1 MKHYEERIE
10 NDLKAI
16 RSHMDAMANR
26 VQAGLRSAVQALLR
40 GDKTLAYQTILA
52 DHHINRDLRHGTQ
65 LCNAFVARHLPS
77 ASNLRRIM
85 ADQQLLTGLERI
97 GDYAVT
103 ICRETAVLETPPD
116 GTLAED
122 IDLIAEESRS
132 MLRQAI
138 EAVHTDNADLAK
150 GTMVMADQVERSFDR
165 LLNNLLRPEE
175 AERRPLKDNLALFV
189 VASHLERVSDQAK
202 NICEDVVFTVTGEE
216 KPLKVYRILFLEGDN
231 AATSQMAEAMARKA
245 YPNSGAYQSAGR
257 DPASEID
264 PLVAAFMKG
273 RGFDLSDDTPKGLDL
288 SRQELMDQHI
298 IVSLDGP
305 VEDSIPEVPFHTVAL
320 SWDLPVTNNS
330 DETPWQD
337 VFETLA
343 DKIQDLMVTLRGE
356 QAD

>member
-16 RSHMDAMANR
+16 RDHIEAMAER
-26 VQAGLRSAVQALLR
+26 VQTGLRSAVQALLR
-40 GDKTLAYQTILA
+40 GDKALAYRTILA
-52 DHHINRDLRHGTQ
+52 DHHINRDLRHGNQ

-77 ASNLRRIM
+77 AGNLRRIM

-150 GTMVMADQVERSFDR
+150 GTMAMADQVERTFDR
-165 LLNNLLRPEE
+165 LLNDLLRPGE
-175 AERRPLKDNLALFV
+175 AERRSLKDNLALFV

-202 NICEDVVFTVTGEE
+202 NICEDVVFTVTGEQ
-216 KPLKVYRILFLEGDN
+216 KPQKVYRILFLEADN

-245 YPNSGAYQSAGR
+245 YPNSGEYQSAGKE
-257 DPASEID
+257 PAAEID

-273 RGFDLSDDTPKGLDL
+273 RGFDLFEVIPKELDL
-288 SRQELMDQHI
+288 SRQQLMDRHV

-305 VEDSIPEVPFHTVAL
+305 VKDYIAEVPFHTVAL
-320 SWDLPVTNNS
+320 TWDLPVTSNS
-330 DETPWQD
+330 DETPWED

-343 DKIQDLMVTLRGE
+343 DKIQALMVTLRGE